1 MSQAAVQPPRT
12 ALGPGPAGAWG
23 RRRAA
28 AGDGPSW
35 WVYAVVILFTV
46 LVAGIFLSAFLNSI
60 ASTWFGGWLPD
71 AYTTKWYTFAA
82 QEFNLVYVLWITI
95 LVGLAVTVASLALG
109 VPAAYV
115 LARRTFPGRQ
125 VLTLL
130 LILPMMV
137 PPITYGIPLA
147 AMLYRI
153 HLGGSL
159 GGVIVANLVP
169 AMPFVVLI
177 MTPFFEQID
186 PNLERAAR
194 TLGASPART
203 FGRVLL
209 PIALPGVLAAG
220 LLILVRAIALFE
232 LTFLVSGAKSQT
244 LVVALYYTAFAA
256 GIRPSQAIDAMA
268 VVYMVTGLVLLLA
281 ALRFI
286 NPVNMVIR
294 VRR

>member
-1 MSQAAVQPPRT
+1 MSRAASASAQQPP
-12 ALGPGPAGAWG
+12 A
-23 RRRAA
+23 RRRGRT
-28 AGDGPSW
+28 GDGPAW
-35 WVYAVVILFTV
+35 WVYAVVGLFAL

-71 AYTTKWYTFAA
+71 AYTGKWYRFALA
-82 QEFNLVYVLWITI
+82 EFDLGYVLGVTI
-95 LVGLAVTVASLALG
+95 VVGLSVTLISLALG
-109 VPAAYV
+109 VPAAYA
-115 LARRTFPGRQ
+115 LARYAFPGRPA
-125 VLTLL
+125 LMLL
-130 LILPMMV
+130 LVLPMMV

-147 AMLYRI
+147 AMLYKL
-153 HLGGSL
+153 HLGGKL
-159 GGVIVANLVP
+159 AGVIVANIVP

-194 TLGASPART
+194 TLGAPPLRLFA
-203 FGRVLL
+203 RVLL

-268 VVYMVTGLVLLLA
+268 VVYMVTGLILLLT

>member
-1 MSQAAVQPPRT
+1 VRT
-12 ALGPGPAGAWG
+12 APRSRSEAGS
-23 RRRAA
+23 
-28 AGDGPSW
+28 SW
-35 WVYAVVILFTV
+35 WVYAVVGGFGL

-60 ASTWFGGWLPD
+60 GSTWFGGWLPD
-71 AYTTKWYTFAA
+71 GYTTKWYRFALA
-82 QEFNLVYVLWITI
+82 EFDLGYVLLVTVVVGLSVTI
-95 LVGLAVTVASLALG
+95 LSLALG

-115 LARRTFPGRQ
+115 LARRAFPGRP
-125 VLTLL
+125 VLLMT
-130 LILPMMV
+130 LILPMLV

-147 AMLYRI
+147 AMLYGAR
-153 HLGGSL
+153 LGGTL
-159 GGVIVANLVP
+159 AGVILVNIVP
-169 AMPFVVLI
+169 ALPFVVLI

-194 TLGASPART
+194 TLGASPGTVFR
-203 FGRVLL
+203 RVLL

-268 VVYMVTGLVLLLA
+268 VVYMVTGLVLLLT

>member
-1 MSQAAVQPPRT
+1 
-12 ALGPGPAGAWG
+12 
-23 RRRAA
+23 
-28 AGDGPSW
+28 
-35 WVYAVVILFTV
+35 VYALVGIFAA
-46 LVAGIFLSAFLNSI
+46 LVAGIFFSVFLNSV

-71 AYTTKWYTFAA
+71 GYTAKWYRFALA
-82 QEFNLVYVLWITI
+82 EFDLGYILGITI
-95 LVGLAVTVASLALG
+95 VVGVSVTILSLALG
-109 VPAAYV
+109 VPAAHA
-115 LARRTFPGRQ
+115 LARHSFPGKPVLQ
-125 VLTLL
+125 VV
-130 LILPMMV
+130 LILPMLV

-147 AMLYRI
+147 AMLYRA

-159 GGVIVANLVP
+159 AGVIIANIVP

-194 TLGASPART
+194 TLGAPPWRVLS
-203 FGRVLL
+203 RVLL
-209 PIALPGVLAAG
+209 PIALPGVLASG

-244 LVVALYYTAFAA
+244 IVVALYYTAFAA

-268 VVYMVTGLVLLLA
+268 VVYMATGLILLLA

-286 NPVNMVIR
+286 NPVNLVIR
-294 VRR
+294 VRQ

>member
-1 MSQAAVQPPRT
+1 MSRAASASAQQPP
-12 ALGPGPAGAWG
+12 A
-23 RRRAA
+23 RRRGRT
-28 AGDGPSW
+28 GDGPAW
-35 WVYAVVILFTV
+35 WVYAVVGLFAL

-71 AYTTKWYTFAA
+71 AYTGKWYRFALA
-82 QEFNLVYVLWITI
+82 EFDLGYVLGVTI
-95 LVGLAVTVASLALG
+95 VVGLSVTLISLALG
-109 VPAAYV
+109 VPAGYA
-115 LARRTFPGRQ
+115 LARYAFPGRPA
-125 VLTLL
+125 LMLL
-130 LILPMMV
+130 LVLPMMV

-147 AMLYRI
+147 AMLYKL
-153 HLGGSL
+153 HLGGKL
-159 GGVIVANLVP
+159 AGVIVANIVP

-194 TLGASPART
+194 TLGAPPLRLFA
-203 FGRVLL
+203 RVLL

-268 VVYMVTGLVLLLA
+268 VVYMVTGLILLLT

>member
-1 MSQAAVQPPRT
+1 VS
-12 ALGPGPAGAWG
+12 
-23 RRRAA
+23 RAA
-28 AGDGPSW
+28 AQAAPPLSRAPRPRRALRAGAAW
-35 WVYAVVILFTV
+35 WVYAIVGLFAL
-46 LVAGIFLSAFLNSI
+46 LVAGIFFSAFLNSI

-71 AYTTKWYTFAA
+71 AYTTKWYQFALA
-82 QEFNLVYVLWITI
+82 EFDLAYV
-95 LVGLAVTVASLALG
+95 LAVTIVVGLTVTLISLAFG
-109 VPAAYV
+109 VPAAYA
-115 LARRTFPGRQ
+115 LARHAFPGRA
-125 VLTLL
+125 VL
-130 LILPMMV
+130 LILLVLPMLV

-147 AMLYRI
+147 AMLYSLR
-153 HLGGSL
+153 LGGTL
-159 GGVIVANLVP
+159 AGVIVANIVP

-194 TLGASPART
+194 TLGASPLRMFA
-203 FGRVLL
+203 RVLL